1 MYLNT
6 NYQRSGAGALLNYI
20 EKGRGLRN
28 STGREVTDRE
38 RERFLSKSQ
47 EHNFERELRISPDPE
62 ADVSQQELERETERY
77 LRDFTQDRPSVRGVY
92 SFHNDNGIAHT
103 HVALTGEERDLYLD
117 RDDLERDRERLSRHL
132 ERGRGR
138 ERERERERELEP
150 TWELTRDREREREQE
165 PERQIE
171 RSQEPERDRELAR
184 DIERK
189 REQEQERE
197 REREPER
204 DFGIGL

>member
-20 EKGRGLRN
+20 ERDHPLRN
-28 STGREVTDRE
+28 SAGREVTDRE
-38 RERFLSKSQ
+38 RERFVEKSR

-132 ERGRGR
+132 ERGRGL
-138 ERERERERELEP
+138 ERERTL
-150 TWELTRDREREREQE
+150 DREREQE

-204 DFGIGL
+204 DFGISL

>member
-20 EKGRGLRN
+20 ERDHLLRN
-28 STGREVTDRE
+28 SAGREVTDRE
-38 RERFLSKSQ
+38 RERFVEKSR
-47 EHNFERELRISPDPE
+47 EHSFERELRISPDPE

-117 RDDLERDRERLSRHL
+117 RADLERDRERLSRRL
-132 ERGRGR
+132 ERGRGL
-138 ERERERERELEP
+138 ERERER
-150 TWELTRDREREREQE
+150 
-165 PERQIE
+165 
-171 RSQEPERDRELAR
+171 EPERDRELAR
-184 DIERK
+184 DIERQ

-204 DFGIGL
+204 DFGISL

>member
-28 STGREVTDRE
+28 SAGREVTDRE
-38 RERFLSKSQ
+38 RESFIEKS
-47 EHNFERELRISPDPE
+47 ERHRFERELRISPDPE
-62 ADVSQQELERETERY
+62 ADVSQAELERETERY
-77 LRDFTQDRPSVRGVY
+77 LREFTQDRPSVRGVY

-117 RDDLERDRERLSRHL
+117 RNDLECDRERLSRRL
-132 ERGRGR
+132 ERGR
-138 ERERERERELEP
+138 ERER
-150 TWELTRDREREREQE
+150 
-165 PERQIE
+165 
-171 RSQEPERDRELAR
+171 EPERDRELAR

-189 REQEQERE
+189 REQERERE
-197 REREPER
+197 RERGR
-204 DFGIGL
+204 DLGIGR